1 MSRRMSRRELSQYL
15 DGKVR
20 AFAQKNLDAASP
32 ARFCHTCGHKLIRR
46 IYSST
51 ARAKRA
57 NDAKTESKDAFAHRH
72 FCNALCRAS
81 CKGSRIATIP
91 KSRFS

>member
-1 MSRRMSRRELSQYL
+1 MRRRMGRRELSQYL
-15 DGKVR
+15 DGKVY
-20 AFAQKNLDAASP
+20 ADAHKNLDAGGP

-51 ARAKRA
+51 ARRKRA

-81 CKGSRIATIP
+81 CRGSLIATIP
-91 KSRFS
+91 MSRFC